1 MTKYFLP
8 VVLETNSF
16 SPIIAEQ
23 FKQSALQVRTAGS
36 LSFPTAKVEGR
47 PPKDLSLQL
56 KPPSKESCRGSSD
69 DEVDIYIYICI
80 SIYCF
85 SVDLFANQ
93 RTKHTMFM
101 CVCVCMCVCVYV
113 CACVYVCMCVY
124 VWCVC
129 VCVCVCVGLKLMK
142 KLLFGKYF
150 LLRVFISLSISSF

>member
-1 MTKYFLP
+1 MMKL
-8 VVLETNSF
+8 
-16 SPIIAEQ
+16 
-23 FKQSALQVRTAGS
+23 
-36 LSFPTAKVEGR
+36 
-47 PPKDLSLQL
+47 
-56 KPPSKESCRGSSD
+56 
-69 DEVDIYIYICI
+69 IYIYICI

-101 CVCVCMCVCVYV
+101 CVCVYV

-124 VWCVC
+124 VCVC

>member
-69 DEVDIYIYICI
+69 DEVDIYIYVSVYIVFPLICLLI
-80 SIYCF
+80 RGQNTQC
-85 SVDLFANQ
+85 L
-93 RTKHTMFM
+93 

-129 VCVCVCVGLKLMK
+129 VCVCV
-142 KLLFGKYF
+142 
-150 LLRVFISLSISSF
+150 

>member
-8 VVLETNSF
+8 VVLETSSF

-101 CVCVCMCVCVYV
+101 CVCVYV

-124 VWCVC
+124 VWC

-150 LLRVFISLSISSF
+150 LLRVFISLLISSF

>member
-101 CVCVCMCVCVYV
+101 CVCVCVCVCMCVR
-113 CACVYVCMCVY
+113 VCMCVY
-124 VWCVC
+124 MCVC

-150 LLRVFISLSISSF
+150 LLRVFISLLISSF

>member
-8 VVLETNSF
+8 VVLETSSF

-69 DEVDIYIYICI
+69 DEVDIYIYMYQYI
-80 SIYCF
+80 
-85 SVDLFANQ
+85 LFF
-93 RTKHTMFM
+93 R
-101 CVCVCMCVCVYV
+101 
-113 CACVYVCMCVY
+113 
-124 VWCVC
+124 
-129 VCVCVCVGLKLMK
+129 
-142 KLLFGKYF
+142 
-150 LLRVFISLSISSF
+150 